1 MKEKKNWLQANGEL
15 TLKLILGAV
24 FLLGLVYV
32 LQMEEIRLYEQSDA
46 LANFQIQGI
55 PLGKRLKI
63 DGPFAAAF
71 LLLMVF
77 FIWRVAI
84 PYARARLGGSK
95 HAQVMRP
102 MRYFMAGLMALLFG
116 LFFYSYFNYRIERR
130 PFQTL
135 QTQDRIA
142 AMAFN
147 HDGSRLATSDS
158 NGNAY
163 VMDNDG
169 RHKQTIPPAYPQNL
183 QAVAYSPF
191 GDMLAV
197 GDSDGNILL
206 WNAEGTSFKR
216 QLLGGHGA
224 VSQLAMGLWP
234 EADAGGASIN
244 KIVLVAGFMSGDVAV
259 WKIKRDG
266 SDAALVLNQ
275 ARAHALPVTAL
286 TLDSS
291 SRFLATGGAD
301 YQIRLF
307 DLARQRLVYDFE
319 GQPYSIAALE
329 FMPLNGNRVRLSA
342 VSEHGKV
349 DAWVFEPAKTD
360 WNKNILSETPHYLAR
375 VDGRPDVMNLTAAS
389 FSPAAQIYATAEGAD
404 VTAASNAA
412 VQGRV
417 FLRDYPI
424 GCRYDLLELPSRVTR
439 VLFDPSGDYLVT
451 GEASGQVR
459 IFQLAR
465 VNQTEYDAR
474 NNIACPGIAA
484 SPRLKYKVQAQPQ
497 ALDIN
502 AATSDIVND
511 IQALAWNRNSARP
524 MVAAVDSKRVVHICV
539 AFDFQQPAEC
549 HPLRGARDDIIQLG
563 FMPTQAAQTAR
574 ANNPA
579 DSDAGAQA
587 EELITL
593 SREGAARKWVLSGKS
608 AFLQRELIWND
619 AAISAVAINPKLPLV
634 ALGNADGT
642 LRLWNT
648 NKSEYADTRQHS
660 DEISALAFSADG
672 KQMASGDAQGNVYLW
687 RFDPDKPKAWLA
699 WVFRP
704 DAAARAENAHPLRIT
719 ALSFAPN
726 GAYLVSA
733 GVIFENPRANAKP
746 QPTVRVWQAQPDY
759 KLIREFQMSGIQFTN
774 LLIAR
779 DNRHFVGAGDD
790 ENLYLFDVQDAARAP
805 KPIES
810 LSRNIMA
817 VALNAE
823 HQIVTA
829 APDGSLI
836 QEYLSVDMDELT
848 QPGLRSQLEEWIMRA
863 PTSRLLF
870 ALFIPALFF
879 AGLFW
884 FRFYG
889 TNKEIASFH
898 FAAQPDVD
906 KRLAQQYVANVREG
920 KSLLTVA
927 VRDNKIEKVGAS
939 ASPKQGGPGVLTV
952 DEGYAAVL
960 ERGGRISRVVG
971 AGVFF
976 LEQGEI
982 VTMPVALYARSL
994 TINVKNVLTRD
1005 QMRFEKI
1012 TVVARHRAQGARAL
1026 AADGTKPS
1034 DSKTKRFEFD
1044 EEIIRYKIWT
1054 PEHSDY
1060 TKTIETYVT
1069 SQVRD
1074 LAGEEYFEDLYTGG
1088 VGARKTL
1095 IRTLRE
1101 RVINKMRAQGIEIE
1115 SLSITE
1121 IELEERMVK
1130 ALQDRKHAELDRQ
1143 VKIAR
1148 AQTRRDAIIIQQD
1161 AKTALR
1167 DALLRQIA
1175 DPLRDKN
1182 RGVILDSEIAV
1193 RYIEAIERLSLN
1205 FIQDDLWNLKK
1216 DEAIEGTVVARAL
1229 PNSAQTE
1236 ASPGTPPQADAF
1248 DSP

>member
-1 MKEKKNWLQANGEL
+1 MKDWFKANGEL

-32 LQMEEIRLYEQSDA
+32 LQMEEIRLYEKSDA

-77 FIWRVAI
+77 FIWRVVI
-84 PYARARLGGSK
+84 PYARARLGGNK

-147 HDGSRLATSDS
+147 QDGSRLATSDS

-163 VMDNDG
+163 IMDNDG
-169 RHKQTIPPAYPQNL
+169 RHKLTIPPTYPQNL

-206 WNAEGTSFKR
+206 WNAEGTTFKR

-244 KIVLVAGFMSGDVAV
+244 KIVLVAGFVSGDVAV

-266 SDAALVLNQ
+266 SDAVLMLDQ
-275 ARAHALPVTAL
+275 TRAHALKVTAL
-286 TLDSS
+286 TLDAS

-319 GQPYSIAALE
+319 GQPYSIMALE
-329 FMPLNGNRVRLSA
+329 FMPLDGNRVRLSV

-349 DAWVFEPAKTD
+349 DSWVFNPTQIN
-360 WNKNILSETPHYLAR
+360 WNKNIVSEVPHYLSR
-375 VDGRPDVMNLTAAS
+375 VDGRPDVMNLTAAG

-404 VTAASNAA
+404 AFNPANAA

-439 VLFDPSGDYLVT
+439 VLFDPSGNYLVT
-451 GEASGQVR
+451 GETSGQVR
-459 IFQLAR
+459 IFPLTR

-474 NNIACPGIAA
+474 NKIACPSIA
-484 SPRLKYKVQAQPQ
+484 SSRLKYKIQAHPQ
-497 ALDIN
+497 AFDLN
-502 AATSDIVND
+502 AATSDTVND

-549 HPLRGARDDIIQLG
+549 HPLRGARDDIVQLG

-574 ANNPA
+574 ANSQA
-579 DSDAGAQA
+579 DSDAATQA

-619 AAISAVAINPKLPLV
+619 AAISAMAINPKLPLV

-648 NKSEYADTRQHS
+648 NKSEYADTRQHTN
-660 DEISALAFSADG
+660 EISALAFSADG
-672 KQMASGDAQGNVYLW
+672 KQMASGDTQGNVYLW
-687 RFDPDKPKAWLA
+687 QFDPDKPKAWLA

-746 QPTVRVWQAQPDY
+746 QPTVRVWQTQPDY
-759 KLIREFQMSGIQFTN
+759 KLMREFQASGIQFTN
-774 LLIAR
+774 LIIAA

-790 ENLYLFDVQDAARAP
+790 ENLYLFDIQDGASQP
-805 KPIES
+805 KPIET

-836 QEYLSVDMDELT
+836 QQYLSVDMDELT
-848 QPGLRSQLEEWIMRA
+848 QPGLRSPLEEWIMRA

-870 ALFIPALFF
+870 ALFIPAIFF

-889 TNKEIASFH
+889 TNKEIAAFH
-898 FAAQPDVD
+898 FAAQPEVNP
-906 KRLAQQYVANVREG
+906 RLAQQYVANVREG
-920 KSLLTVA
+920 KPLLALA
-927 VRDNKIEKVGAS
+927 VRNNKIENIGSS

-1012 TVVARHRAQGARAL
+1012 TVVARHCVQGACDF
-1026 AADGTKPS
+1026 AAHGTKPS
-1034 DSKTKRFEFD
+1034 DAKTKNFELL
-1044 EEIIRYKIWT
+1044 EAIIRSKIWT

-1060 TKTIETYVT
+1060 TKTIEAYVT

-1074 LAGEEYFEDLYTGG
+1074 LAGEEYFEDLYVGG

-1101 RVINKMRAQGIEIE
+1101 RVSNKMRAQGIEIE
-1115 SLSITE
+1115 SLNITE

-1216 DEAIEGTVVARAL
+1216 DEAIEGTVVERAL
-1229 PNSAQTE
+1229 PNSTQAN
-1236 ASPGTPPQADAF
+1236 APPGTPPQAEAF